1 MVDAITLVI
10 GSAFGG
16 LLLLVIIGFYLMQ
29 HRNRNVT
36 GSSSAYENRD
46 YYTQYGP
53 KKQEQPKYGYQSSRR
68 PFRTDAEIE
77 ENARR
82 VRTNARAIML
92 VIIVLALAA
101 ILVAGYFYPDNLI
114 LLIFLIPVAISY
126 FRTRRN
132 RNKNRGQ
139 DPESRQ

>member
-10 GSAFGG
+10 GSAFVG
-16 LLLLVIIGFYLMQ
+16 LLLLVITGFYLVQ
-29 HRNRNVT
+29 HRSRNVT
-36 GSSSAYENRD
+36 GPSSAYENRD

-53 KKQEQPKYGYQSSRR
+53 KKQEQPKHGYQSSRR

-82 VRTNARAIML
+82 VRTNARAIMI

-114 LLIFLIPVAISY
+114 LLIFLIPVVVSY

-132 RNKNRGQ
+132 RSRNRDQ